1 MPRRRWPRCTTRSRP
16 AMTSADAA
24 VAPSLSDPMDSARDG
39 HHATESAR
47 PAWHHAE
54 NFRDAAIA
62 APDVAGE
69 ILPLGDDAID
79 WVGMQGIEMP
89 ILFDA
94 GDGHPQRCHARVDA
108 FVNLMRP
115 DRRGIH
121 MSRLYLL
128 ANQHL
133 GAEPIDA
140 GMLESLLRAF
150 LRSHHDLA
158 DRARIV
164 IRFEHLVRRK
174 ALRSD
179 HHGWRA
185 YPVAIDAILAGDA
198 FHLDLGTQVVYS
210 STCPA
215 SAALSRQLVQQRF
228 ASDFHTEEPLSH
240 AAVLA
245 WLGSARGMAATP
257 HAQRSVARIR
267 VRFVQTA
274 PINLIALL
282 DRVERS
288 LRTAVQTAV
297 KREDEQAFAQANAEN
312 PMFCEDAARR
322 IRRALEADDGIAAFH
337 VRVEHQ
343 ESLHPHDA
351 VAQVGRNFPGNGHA
365 MDIDHGSA

>member
-1 MPRRRWPRCTTRSRP
+1 
-16 AMTSADAA
+16 MTSADAA
-24 VAPSLSDPMDSARDG
+24 AVSPLPDPMDSARGG
-39 HHATESAR
+39 HHATNASRSAR
-47 PAWHHAE
+47 HHDTE
-54 NFRDAAIA
+54 HSRDAAIA
-62 APDVAGE
+62 APDVAAE
-69 ILPLGDDAID
+69 TLPLGDDTID
-79 WVGMQGIEMP
+79 WVGMRGIEMP

-133 GAEPIDA
+133 GAEPVDA

-158 DRARIV
+158 DRARIG
-164 IRFEHLVRRK
+164 IRFEQLVRRK

-185 YPVAIDAILAGDA
+185 YPVAIDAVLAGDA

-228 ASDFHTEEPLSH
+228 AADFHAGEPLSH
-240 AAVLA
+240 AAVFA

-257 HAQRSVARIR
+257 HAQRSVAHIR
-267 VRFVQTA
+267 VRFAHHA
-274 PINLIALL
+274 PFNLIALL

-322 IRRALEADDGIAAFH
+322 IRRALDADEGIAAFH

-351 VAQVGRNFPGNGHA
+351 VAQVGRNFPGNGDA

>member
-1 MPRRRWPRCTTRSRP
+1 
-16 AMTSADAA
+16 MTSADAPI
-24 VAPSLSDPMDSARDG
+24 APVTPDATDWALDEQRATDTSTSARQ
-39 HHATESAR
+39 HA
-47 PAWHHAE
+47 AE
-54 NFRDAAIA
+54 NPRDLFHEK
-62 APDVAGE
+62 PDVAAE
-69 ILPLGDDAID
+69 TLPHGDDAID

-89 ILFDA
+89 ILFDV
-94 GDGHPQRCHARVDA
+94 GGGHPQCCHARVDA

-140 GMLESLLRAF
+140 GTLESLLRAF

-158 DRARIV
+158 DRARIG

-174 ALRSD
+174 ALRSN

-185 YPVAIDAILAGDA
+185 YPVAIDAVLIGDT
-198 FHLDLGTQVVYS
+198 FRLDLATQVVYS

-215 SAALSRQLVQQRF
+215 SAALSRQLLQQQF
-228 ASDFHTEEPLSH
+228 AADFRAGEPLNH
-240 AAVLA
+240 AAVFE
-245 WLGSARGMAATP
+245 WLGSERGMPATP
-257 HAQRSVARIR
+257 HAQRSIAHVR
-267 VRFVQTA
+267 VRVVHA
-274 PINLIALL
+274 ASINLVALI
-282 DRVERS
+282 DRIERS

-322 IRRALEADDGIAAFH
+322 IRRALDADDDIAAFL

-351 VAQVGRNFPGNGHA
+351 VAQVSRNFQGSE
-365 MDIDHGSA
+365 HGFV

>member
-1 MPRRRWPRCTTRSRP
+1 
-16 AMTSADAA
+16 MTSADAPI
-24 VAPSLSDPMDSARDG
+24 APATPDATEWALGAQRATDTSTSARQ
-39 HHATESAR
+39 HA
-47 PAWHHAE
+47 AE
-54 NFRDAAIA
+54 NPRDLFHAK
-62 APDVAGE
+62 PDVAAE
-69 ILPLGDDAID
+69 ILPLADDAID

-94 GDGHPQRCHARVDA
+94 GDGHPQRCHARVNA

-128 ANQHL
+128 ANERL
-133 GAEPIDA
+133 GTEPVDPR
-140 GMLESLLRAF
+140 MLESLLRAF

-158 DRARIV
+158 DRARIG
-164 IRFEHLVRRK
+164 IHFEHLIRRK

-185 YPVAIDAILAGDA
+185 YPVAIDAVLAGDA
-198 FHLDLGTQVVYS
+198 FHLDIGTQVVYS

-228 ASDFHTEEPLSH
+228 AADFGAGDPLSH
-240 AAVLA
+240 AAVFA
-245 WLGSARGMAATP
+245 WLGSERGMAATP
-257 HAQRSVARIR
+257 HAQRSVAHIQ
-267 VRFVQTA
+267 VRFSRTA
-274 PINLIALL
+274 PLDVIALL
-282 DRVERS
+282 DRIERS

-351 VAQVGRNFPGNGHA
+351 VAQVSRDFQGVGRGS
-365 MDIDHGSA
+365 DIDHGFI

>member
-1 MPRRRWPRCTTRSRP
+1 
-16 AMTSADAA
+16 
-24 VAPSLSDPMDSARDG
+24 MDSARDE
-39 HHATESAR
+39 HHATGSSK
-47 PAWHHAE
+47 PAWHHDAE
-54 NFRDAAIA
+54 NPRGAALA
-62 APDVAGE
+62 APDIAAE
-69 ILPLGDDAID
+69 ILPLVDDAID
-79 WVGMQGIEMP
+79 WVGMQGIDMP

-94 GDGHPQRCHARVDA
+94 GDGHPQRCNAKVDA
-108 FVNLMRP
+108 FVNLVRP

-128 ANQHL
+128 ANERL

-150 LRSHHDLA
+150 LRSQRDLA

-164 IRFEHLVRRK
+164 IRFEHLIRRK

-185 YPVAIDAILAGDA
+185 YPVSIEADLVGGA
-198 FHLDLGTQVVYS
+198 FRLDLATQVVYS

-228 ASDFHTEEPLSH
+228 AVDFRAGEPLSH

-245 WLGSARGMAATP
+245 WLGTRGMAATP
-257 HAQRSVARIR
+257 HAQRSVAYVR
-267 VRFVQTA
+267 VRCLRVA
-274 PINLIALL
+274 PLNLIALL
-282 DRVERS
+282 DRVEGS

-312 PMFCEDAARR
+312 TMFCEDAARR
-322 IRRALEADDGIAAFH
+322 IRRALDADQGIAAFH

-351 VAQVGRNFPGNGHA
+351 VAQVSRNFPGNGHA
-365 MDIDHGSA
+365 MDSDHGFA

>member
-1 MPRRRWPRCTTRSRP
+1 
-16 AMTSADAA
+16 MTSADAP
-24 VAPSLSDPMDSARDG
+24 VAPSLSDPLDSARDG

-54 NFRDAAIA
+54 NFRDAAIV
-62 APDVAGE
+62 APDVAAE
-69 ILPLGDDAID
+69 TLPVGDDAID

-94 GDGHPQRCHARVDA
+94 GDGNPQRCHARVDA

-140 GMLESLLRAF
+140 GTLESLLRAF
-150 LRSHHDLA
+150 LQSHHDLA
-158 DRARIV
+158 DRARIG

-185 YPVAIDAILAGDA
+185 YPVAIEAALVGDV
-198 FHLDLGTQVVYS
+198 FHLDLRTQVVYS

-215 SAALSRQLVQQRF
+215 AAAL
-228 ASDFHTEEPLSH
+228 
-240 AAVLA
+240 
-245 WLGSARGMAATP
+245 
-257 HAQRSVARIR
+257 HAQRSIAQVRA
-267 VRFVQTA
+267 RFVHAA
-274 PINLIALL
+274 PLNLIALI
-282 DRVERS
+282 DRVEQS
-288 LRTAVQTAV
+288 LQTAVQTAV

-322 IRRALEADDGIAAFH
+322 IRRALDADDDIAAFH

-351 VAQVGRNFPGNGHA
+351 VAQVGRNLPGNGHA
-365 MDIDHGSA
+365 MDIDHGFI

>member
-1 MPRRRWPRCTTRSRP
+1 
-16 AMTSADAA
+16 MTSADAA

-245 WLGSARGMAATP
+245 WLGSAHGMAATP
-257 HAQRSVARIR
+257 HAQRSLARIR

-322 IRRALEADDGIAAFH
+322 IRRALEADDGIAAFR

-351 VAQVGRNFPGNGHA
+351 VAQVSRNFPGGGHA

>member
-1 MPRRRWPRCTTRSRP
+1 MTSKGAVFAATPCSTGP
-16 AMTSADAA
+16 AMDRHRAVDA
-24 VAPSLSDPMDSARDG
+24 S
-39 HHATESAR
+39 R
-47 PAWHHAE
+47 PAWHHDAE
-54 NFRDAAIA
+54 KSSDTNTATA
-62 APDVAGE
+62 APDVAAE
-69 ILPLGDDAID
+69 TLPLRDDAID

-94 GDGHPQRCHARVDA
+94 GDGDPQRCQARVDA

-140 GMLESLLRAF
+140 GTLESLLRAF
-150 LRSHHDLA
+150 LQSHHDLA
-158 DRARIV
+158 DRARIG

-185 YPVAIDAILAGDA
+185 YPVAIEAALVGDV
-198 FHLDLGTQVVYS
+198 FHLDLRTQVVYS

-215 SAALSRQLVQQRF
+215 SAALSRQLIQQRF
-228 ASDFHTEEPLSH
+228 AADFRVDEPLSH
-240 AAVLA
+240 AELFA

-257 HAQRSVARIR
+257 HAQRSIAQVRA
-267 VRFVQTA
+267 RFVHAA
-274 PINLIALL
+274 PLNLIALI
-282 DRVERS
+282 DRVEQS
-288 LRTAVQTAV
+288 LQTAVQTAV

-322 IRRALEADDGIAAFH
+322 IRRALDADDGIAAFH

-351 VAQVGRNFPGNGHA
+351 VAQVGRNRPGNGHA
-365 MDIDHGSA
+365 MDIDHGFI

>member
-1 MPRRRWPRCTTRSRP
+1 
-16 AMTSADAA
+16 MTSADA
-24 VAPSLSDPMDSARDG
+24 PSTPAHPGSSLREMDG
-39 HHATESAR
+39 HQATNAPWPPRNHASS
-47 PAWHHAE
+47 
-54 NFRDAAIA
+54 FA
-62 APDVAGE
+62 APDVAAE
-69 ILPLGDDAID
+69 TVPHGDDAID

-94 GDGHPQRCHARVDA
+94 GDGDLQRCHARVDV

-133 GAEPIDA
+133 GTEPVDA
-140 GMLESLLRAF
+140 GTLGSLLRAF

-158 DRARIV
+158 DRARIR
-164 IRFEHLVRRK
+164 IHFEQLVRRK

-185 YPVAIDAILAGDA
+185 YPVSVEAALIGDV
-198 FHLDLGTQVVYS
+198 FHLDLDTQVVYS

-215 SAALSRQLVQQRF
+215 SLALSRQVVQQQF
-228 ASDFHTEEPLSH
+228 AADFRTGEPPSH
-240 AAVLA
+240 AAVFE

-257 HAQRSVARIR
+257 HAQRSVAQVR
-267 VRFVQTA
+267 VRFA
-274 PINLIALL
+274 PRAPMNLIALI
-282 DRVERS
+282 DRIERS

-322 IRRALEADDGIAAFH
+322 IRRALDADDASAASPAG
-337 VRVEHQ
+337 VEH
-343 ESLHPHDA
+343 EKSLHAHA
-351 VAQVGRNFPGNGHA
+351 AGARGGRNLPVSGPA
-365 MDIDHGSA
+365 DIDHGFF

>member
-1 MPRRRWPRCTTRSRP
+1 
-16 AMTSADAA
+16 MTSAGA
-24 VAPSLSDPMDSARDG
+24 VIAPSAPEPAGSVMDEHRAPATPGSARQHG
-39 HHATESAR
+39 G
-47 PAWHHAE
+47 E
-54 NFRDAAIA
+54 NFRDIFHSK
-62 APDVAGE
+62 PDVAAE
-69 ILPLGDDAID
+69 TLPLGDDAID

-94 GDGHPQRCHARVDA
+94 GDGNPQRNHASVDA

-128 ANQHL
+128 VNQHL
-133 GAEPIDA
+133 GVEAVDA

-158 DRARIV
+158 DCARIG
-164 IRFEHLVRRK
+164 IHFKHLVRRK

-185 YPVAIDAILAGDA
+185 YPVSIEAALIGDTC
-198 FHLDLGTQVVYS
+198 HLDLDTQVVYS

-215 SAALSRQLVQQRF
+215 SAALSRQLVQKQF
-228 ASDFHTEEPLSH
+228 AADFSAAESISH

-245 WLGSARGMAATP
+245 WLGSARGMIATP
-257 HAQRSVARIR
+257 HAQRSVARVR
-267 VRFVQTA
+267 VRFVHTA
-274 PINLIALL
+274 PLNLITLL

-288 LRTAVQTAV
+288 LRTAVQTVV
-297 KREDEQAFAQANAEN
+297 KREDEQAFALINGEN

-343 ESLHPHDA
+343 ESLHAHDA
-351 VAQVGRNFPGNGHA
+351 VAQVARNFPGSGHA
-365 MDIDHGSA
+365 IDSDHGFI

>member
-1 MPRRRWPRCTTRSRP
+1 
-16 AMTSADAA
+16 MTSAGAA
-24 VAPSLSDPMDSARDG
+24 VASLSDPMDSAMDG
-39 HHATESAR
+39 QATEASRSAR
-47 PAWHHAE
+47 HHDAE
-54 NFRDAAIA
+54 NARGAAFT
-62 APDVAGE
+62 APDIATE
-69 ILPLGDDAID
+69 ILPLVDDAID
-79 WVGMQGIEMP
+79 WVGMQGIDMP

-94 GDGHPQRCHARVDA
+94 GDGHPQRCNARVDA

-128 ANQHL
+128 ANERL
-133 GAEPIDA
+133 GAEEPVDA

-158 DRARIV
+158 DRARIG
-164 IRFEHLVRRK
+164 IRFGHLIRRK

-179 HHGWRA
+179 HYGWRA
-185 YPVAIDAILAGDA
+185 YPVSIEAVLTGDV

-228 ASDFHTEEPLSH
+228 AADFHAGEPLSH
-240 AAVLA
+240 ADVFA
-245 WLGSARGMAATP
+245 WLGSERGMVATP
-257 HAQRSVARIR
+257 HAQRSIAHLR
-267 VRFVQTA
+267 VRFVHAA
-274 PINLIALL
+274 PLNLITLL

-288 LRTAVQTAV
+288 LKTAVQTAV
-297 KREDEQAFAQANAEN
+297 KREDEQAFALANGEN

-351 VAQVGRNFPGNGHA
+351 VAQVSRNFPETGHA
-365 MDIDHGSA
+365 MDIDHGPA